1 MSENKKFKLESD
13 SLENGYLKDEFGK
26 NGNEWIDDMPSKSL
40 HLRWENTP
48 VGTECFLVVMQ
59 DYDAIPV
66 AGFSWIHWVAI
77 VPKEYTELVAG
88 ASRTDKNIIQG
99 LNSWASALVKLPKEK
114 ATFYGGPTPPDKD
127 HLYEVKIY
135 AIDKKLNLKTGFYLN
150 EAFKEIKG
158 HVLGESII
166 EGMYKF

>member
-1 MSENKKFKLESD
+1 
-13 SLENGYLKDEFGK
+13 
-26 NGNEWIDDMPSKSL
+26 
-40 HLRWENTP
+40 
-48 VGTECFLVVMQ
+48 MQ

-77 VPKEYTELVAG
+77 VPKEYKELVAG